1 MPHTKSNVRASGN
14 VIWWYNSHIGLT
26 YSSLMGTLYLVAT
39 PIGNL
44 EDITLR
50 ALRVL
55 KEVALI
61 AAEDTRSAKHLL
73 AHFQISTPV
82 TSYFEHNKLA
92 KLETILGALEQ
103 GDVAVISEAGMPGL
117 SDPGYELVHAAL
129 ARDIRVVPI
138 PGPSALTA
146 ALVASGLPTDQFVYL
161 GFLPRQ
167 TSARRKLLR
176 AVANEPRTLVAYEAP
191 HRVRE
196 ALDDI
201 AAVLGNRPLSV
212 ARELTKMFEEFYHGR
227 ANDAREHFATHEPRG
242 EFTLVI
248 AGQNTEHTPAQA
260 DPGKETQSAE
270 DEIWDDAKIVMA
282 VRDLIATGLA
292 RTEAVK
298 RVARTSGRNRREVY
312 QLTSNN

>member
-1 MPHTKSNVRASGN
+1 
-14 VIWWYNSHIGLT
+14 
-26 YSSLMGTLYLVAT
+26 MGILYLVAT

-61 AAEDTRSAKHLL
+61 AAEDTRTAHHLL
-73 AHFQISTPV
+73 AHFGITTPV
-82 TSYFEHNKLA
+82 TSYFEHNKIR
-92 KLETILGALEQ
+92 KLNVILDALEQ

-117 SDPGYELVHAAL
+117 SDPGYELVRAAL
-129 ARDIRVVPI
+129 EHSLRVVPV

-161 GFLPRQ
+161 GSLPRQ
-167 TSARRKLLR
+167 KSARRKLLR
-176 AVANEPRTLVAYEAP
+176 SVAVEPRTLVAYEAP
-191 HRVRE
+191 HRLRP

-201 AAVLGNRPLSV
+201 ADILGDRAISV
-212 ARELTKMFEEFYHGR
+212 ARELTKLYEEFYRGTVEE
-227 ANDAREHFATHEPRG
+227 AREHWTVREPRG

-248 AGQNTEHTPAQA
+248 AGKNTEHRIQNTE
-260 DPGKETQSAE
+260 SAPSVQGQE
-270 DEIWDDAKIVMA
+270 WDDARVVRA
-282 VRDLIATGLA
+282 VQDLIATGMA

-298 RVARTSGRNRREVY
+298 RVAHESRRDRRQVY
-312 QLTSNN
+312 QLATNQ